1 MPNQRPVVGARCK
14 PLRMFSGVYIEVSAS
29 GKGLHIIGSGK
40 PPAHKSRNRA
50 LGLEFY
56 SSGRFV
62 ALTGTNAVGDPG
74 ADMSAVLPQLI
85 ATYFAPD
92 APASGPEEWT
102 EGPCEEWNGPTDDDE
117 LIRRARNQPASAG
130 AAFGHKASFSD
141 LLDCN
146 EDALAKA
153 FPDPTRDF
161 DHSAADQAL
170 ASHLAYFTGKDC
182 ARIERI
188 MRRSALVRDKWERS
202 DYLPRTITR
211 ACASKERVLCD
222 PKPPAATGGITL
234 TPIERTLANVGTQ
247 DAVALIFAEKM
258 KGKMLYDRTRN
269 TWLEYDGTRWRLDK
283 LGKAH
288 NLIRDIAREL
298 NRENKASMGA
308 ASFCDGVGRHL
319 QSAPEFA
326 RTSDQFDQ
334 DNYLLNTP
342 AGTFDLGTSEMRS
355 HNPGDML
362 TLCTGVAPD
371 HRGAETFH
379 RFISEITMND
389 SYLMHFHQVALG
401 ACLSGAVEGH
411 WMLFWTGGGR
421 NGKNTLGDLVQD
433 AMGDYARKVPSST
446 LMAKSFESHPTEIAN
461 LQGIRLA
468 TSSEI
473 NDGDHWDEARINEV
487 TGDAILS
494 ARFMRGDHF
503 EFRRTHKHLIYGN
516 YKPQLRSVSDG
527 IRSRL
532 KIVPFNASFKGRED
546 PDLPKIL
553 REHLGYA
560 LAWLL
565 EEGHRKWL
573 VYSKQLPYCPAV
585 EAESASYFE
594 NQSTPQLW
602 LAERTERIESDD
614 RPAIQLP
621 KVTDLYRDYKQW
633 KEARGERAM
642 SKTRWQETMRGCEKV
657 RTTQGIHY
665 RGFRLLPLQH
675 GGMPF
680 LPAPLHSFADSPITS
695 D

>member
-1 MPNQRPVVGARCK
+1 
-14 PLRMFSGVYIEVSAS
+14 
-29 GKGLHIIGSGK
+29 
-40 PPAHKSRNRA
+40 
-50 LGLEFY
+50 
-56 SSGRFV
+56 
-62 ALTGTNAVGDPG
+62 
-74 ADMSAVLPQLI
+74 
-85 ATYFAPD
+85 
-92 APASGPEEWT
+92 
-102 EGPCEEWNGPTDDDE
+102 
-117 LIRRARNQPASAG
+117 
-130 AAFGHKASFSD
+130 
-141 LLDCN
+141 
-146 EDALAKA
+146 
-153 FPDPTRDF
+153 
-161 DHSAADQAL
+161 
-170 ASHLAYFTGKDC
+170 
-182 ARIERI
+182 

-211 ACASKERVLCD
+211 ACASKERVLCEQ
-222 PKPPAATGGITL
+222 KPPAATGGITL
-234 TPIERTLANVGTQ
+234 TRIERTLANVGTQ

-334 DNYLLNTP
+334 DNYLLNTA

-494 ARFMRGDHF
+494 DRFMRGDHF

-516 YKPQLRSVSDG
+516 NKPQLRSVSDG

-532 KIVPFNASFKGRED
+532 KIFRSTLRSKDGRTLIFPRFCVSTSAMLWHGFWRGTANGWSIASNYLTVRLWRLKAPVTSRTS
-546 PDLPKIL
+546 LPLNSGWPSALSAL
-553 REHLGYA
+553 RAMIG
-560 LAWLL
+560 LL
-565 EEGHRKWL
+565 
-573 VYSKQLPYCPAV
+573 YSFLK
-585 EAESASYFE
+585 S
-594 NQSTPQLW
+594 
-602 LAERTERIESDD
+602 RICT
-614 RPAIQLP
+614 
-621 KVTDLYRDYKQW
+621 VTISSGK
-633 KEARGERAM
+633 KRGEKEPCPR
-642 SKTRWQETMRGCEKV
+642 
-657 RTTQGIHY
+657 
-665 RGFRLLPLQH
+665 H
-675 GGMPF
+675 GGRKQCED
-680 LPAPLHSFADSPITS
+680 ARK
-695 D
+695 